1 MMENKEHYEI
11 QYVSFRKIVYKYKTS
26 TIIQTTTMI
35 LKTVTLLNFKK
46 IYIKGYK
53 TVQEQQTLSLA

>member
-1 MMENKEHYEI
+1 MENKEHYEI

-35 LKTVTLLNFKK
+35 LKTVTLLNLKK
-46 IYIKGYK
+46 YIKGYK